1 VNATTFAV
9 AAALGGIAGVL
20 IGMYFNTV
28 YSSMS
33 YQATLKGFAANL
45 LGGLGS
51 VPGAIVGGLLLGL
64 IESYGVAFLGAT
76 YRNLFAFVILL
87 GVLVLMPN
95 GLFGK
100 RRGAPPE
107 PMTGTFIANSRPVR
121 VPTWLILIATLIAIF
136 LPVIT
141 NNPYLLQTLT
151 NAWLF
156 SMLALSLTLVTGIAG
171 QMSLGQAGYLAIGG
185 YTSALLAMRLHLP
198 IELSMLLGAVMAAAL
213 GTLLM
218 LPAFRL
224 RSQYVAIA
232 TLAIGEII
240 NQIILN
246 WDSVTQGPMGV
257 SNIPPPTLLGFQ
269 VITAVNVYWFT
280 LGLLIVAALAQL
292 RIVRSH
298 LGRTWRA
305 MREDDIAAQA
315 FGINLNRYKAL
326 AFVTSGLVAGLSGA
340 FTAHMY
346 SYINNETFTGAT
358 SILALTMVILGGMG
372 NMIGAVVGAVA
383 LTAIPEVFRALADYR
398 YLVYGIVLVLL
409 IRFRPQGLFGTV

>member
-1 VNATTFAV
+1 
-9 AAALGGIAGVL
+9 
-20 IGMYFNTV
+20 
-28 YSSMS
+28 
-33 YQATLKGFAANL
+33 
-45 LGGLGS
+45 
-51 VPGAIVGGLLLGL
+51 
-64 IESYGVAFLGAT
+64 
-76 YRNLFAFVILL
+76 
-87 GVLVLMPN
+87 
-95 GLFGK
+95 
-100 RRGAPPE
+100 
-107 PMTGTFIANSRPVR
+107 
-121 VPTWLILIATLIAIF
+121 
-136 LPVIT
+136 
-141 NNPYLLQTLT
+141 
-151 NAWLF
+151 
-156 SMLALSLTLVTGIAG
+156 
-171 QMSLGQAGYLAIGG
+171 
-185 YTSALLAMRLHLP
+185 
-198 IELSMLLGAVMAAAL
+198 
-213 GTLLM
+213 M